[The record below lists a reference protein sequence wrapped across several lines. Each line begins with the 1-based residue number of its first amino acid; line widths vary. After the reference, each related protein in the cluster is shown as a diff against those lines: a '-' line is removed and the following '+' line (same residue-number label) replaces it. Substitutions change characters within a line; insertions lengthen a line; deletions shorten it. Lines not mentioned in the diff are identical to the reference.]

1 MNSLSIQCGDTKLLE
16 LPSLVK
22 AAYCSTSTMAYPL
35 DYIVECNN
43 QMMVA
48 AGGNSALR
56 L

>member
-1 MNSLSIQCGDTKLLE
+1 MYKIPISSIACSIQHGETKM
-16 LPSLVK
+16 S
-22 AAYCSTSTMAYPL
+22 AIGYPL
-35 DYIVECNN
+35 DYIVKCNN